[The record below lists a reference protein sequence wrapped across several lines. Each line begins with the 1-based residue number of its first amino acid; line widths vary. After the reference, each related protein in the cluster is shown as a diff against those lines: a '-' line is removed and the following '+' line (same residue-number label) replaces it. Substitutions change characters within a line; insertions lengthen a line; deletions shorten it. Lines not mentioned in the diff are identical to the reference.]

1 MTHIAYMQSPIGWIR
16 LEASDTFLSGASWVA
31 EPEPLKAP
39 PTPLLQETI
48 RQLTEYFAGARHQFE
63 LPLQPAG
70 TLFQQKVWEELQR
83 IPYGQTI
90 TYGQLAARCG
100 QPKAAR
106 AVGSANGKNPIF
118 IIVPCHRVIQS
129 GGKTGGYAY
138 GSAMKDFL
146 LELERKTN
154 QQEAENRTPGLT

>member
-1 MTHIAYMQSPIGWIR
+1 MIHRAYMQSPIGWIR
-16 LEASDTFLSGASWVA
+16 LEASGTFLSGASWVA
-31 EPEPLKAP
+31 EPEPLPAS

-48 RQLTEYFAGARHQFE
+48 RQLTEYFAGERRQFE

-70 TLFQQKVWEELQR
+70 TPFQQKVWEELQR
-83 IPYGQTI
+83 IPYGQTL

-106 AVGSANGKNPIF
+106 AVGSASGKNPIF

-138 GSAMKDFL
+138 GSARKDFL
-146 LELERKTN
+146 LELERK
-154 QQEAENRTPGLT
+154 PSKK

>member
-16 LEASDTFLSGASWVA
+16 LEASDNFLSGASWVA
-31 EPEPLKAP
+31 EPEPLNAP

-48 RQLTEYFAGARHQFE
+48 RQLTEYFAGARRRFE

-70 TLFQQKVWEELQR
+70 TPFQQKVWDELHR
-83 IPYGQTI
+83 IPYGQTL

-154 QQEAENRTPGLT
+154 KNR